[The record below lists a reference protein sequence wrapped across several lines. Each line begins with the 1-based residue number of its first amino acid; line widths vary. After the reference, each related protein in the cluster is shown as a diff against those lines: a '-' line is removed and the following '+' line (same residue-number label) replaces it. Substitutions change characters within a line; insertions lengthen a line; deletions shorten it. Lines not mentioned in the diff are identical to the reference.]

1 MNEICEGEPVTYLI
15 GSEDGVHIVRSFIAK
30 GNYWLGSGVMSV
42 TSTRHPALLDPVNEG
57 SHWIRRHHRD
67 NSEEVAALL
76 AAYKLT
82 RSAA

>member
-1 MNEICEGEPVTYLI
+1 MICDGEPVTYVC
-15 GSEDGVHIVRSFIAK
+15 GKGDHIFVVRSFIAQ
-30 GNYWLGSGVMSV
+30 GNFWLGSGVMSV

-57 SHWIRRHHRD
+57 SHWIRKHHRN

-76 AAYKLT
+76 AAYQLT